1 MLRCDSLIMLEQP
14 TEPFA
19 ATDLAE
25 RESRRV
31 GDLGLLRSLPPDE
44 ELVFM

>member
-1 MLRCDSLIMLEQP
+1 MLEQP